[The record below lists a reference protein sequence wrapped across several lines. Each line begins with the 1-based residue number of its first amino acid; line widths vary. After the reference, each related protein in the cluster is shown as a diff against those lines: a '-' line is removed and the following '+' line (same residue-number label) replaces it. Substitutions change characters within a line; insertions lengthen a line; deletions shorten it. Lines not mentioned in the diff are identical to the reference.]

1 MKNKSVIVHY
11 NCLSPDRIYWAP
23 TQCQVLY
30 KDYKD
35 EFDVLSGENNFDNYI
50 DYGIMVAT
58 NEAIHTIA
66 AETKEVLANF

>member
-1 MKNKSVIVHY
+1 ML
-11 NCLSPDRIYWAP
+11 C
-23 TQCQVLY
+23 

>member
-1 MKNKSVIVHY
+1 ML
-11 NCLSPDRIYWAP
+11 C
-23 TQCQVLY
+23 

-58 NEAIHTIA
+58 NETIHTIA